1 MYGEAHNPEDNSYEK
16 GPTLKRT
23 TCIRSAA
30 GALAALAL
38 ALPASASAVPSVTT
52 VDAKLD
58 TPTVTFST
66 DATGA
71 GLTAQARYVV
81 SADGWTA
88 GYAET
93 NGVTGG
99 GVLDYSVLPTDYRA
113 PMTPAEKLAY
123 PAAQTDVQPHA
134 TCSGVAALTDPANVL
149 AWQGR
154 DPSYAYVPW
163 QKTSAGLGDDPTK
176 WIPVVRTATR
186 VDLSAT
192 TDFRRACTDLG
203 GTYNAA
209 DTTSSVADALIAA
222 ATATA
227 TAPLQ
232 RQITTLQGQ
241 VATLTRAR
249 ATSDRAA
256 ATARD
261 AQRLAEAAYQAL
273 FTKPIALTLAT
284 KRFVLGSGVVMITG
298 SPTDPVDVTLEIAR
312 KQARK
317 LGLSSPVIAEA
328 LGELNADGAVLLTLK
343 PDQDVLD
350 ALAADVAKSAKAK
363 GKGRGKA
370 ARRAAVRRVAI
381 PARVLAV
388 SGGTEDSARAVL
400 TY

>member
-1 MYGEAHNPEDNSYEK
+1 MRATHEK

-23 TCIRSAA
+23 TCIRAA

-52 VDAKLD
+52 VEAKLD
-58 TPTVTFST
+58 TPSVTFLT
-66 DATGA
+66 DPSGA
-71 GLTAQARYVV
+71 GLTTQARYVV
-81 SADGWTA
+81 SADGYTL
-88 GYAET
+88 GYAES

-99 GVLDYSVLPTDYRA
+99 GVIDYSQLPTDYRA
-113 PMTPAEKLAY
+113 PMTAAEKLAY
-123 PAAQTDVQPHA
+123 ASAQTDVQPHA
-134 TCSGVAALTDPANVL
+134 TCSGVAALDDPANVL

-163 QKTSAGLGDDPTK
+163 QKTTAGLGDDPTK
-176 WIPVVRTATR
+176 WIPVVRAATR
-186 VDLSAT
+186 VDLAT
-192 TDFRRACTDLG
+192 TADLRRACADLG
-203 GTYNAA
+203 GTYHAA
-209 DTTSSVADALIAA
+209 DTASSVADALIAN

-241 VATLTRAR
+241 VASLTRAR
-249 ATSDRAA
+249 AASDRAA

-273 FTKPIALTLAT
+273 FTKPITLTLAT
-284 KRFVLGSGVVMITG
+284 KRFALGSGVVMITG
-298 SPTDPVDVTLEIAR
+298 SPTDPVDVTLEITKKKA
-312 KQARK
+312 KK

-328 LGELNADGAVLLTLK
+328 LGELNRDGAVLLKLK
-343 PDQDVLD
+343 PDPDVLD
-350 ALAADVAKSAKAK
+350 ALAADGARGAKTKAK

-370 ARRAAVRRVAI
+370 ARRAAARKVAI

>member
-1 MYGEAHNPEDNSYEK
+1 MYGEARNPRDNSYEK
-16 GPTLKRT
+16 GPTLNRT
-23 TCIRSAA
+23 TCIRAA

-52 VDAKLD
+52 VAAKLD
-58 TPTVTFST
+58 TPGVTFLT
-66 DATGA
+66 DPSGA
-71 GLTAQARYVV
+71 GLTPQARYVV

-88 GYAET
+88 GYAES

-99 GVLDYSVLPTDYRA
+99 GVIDYSVLPTDYRA
-113 PMTPAEKLAY
+113 PATPAEKLAY
-123 PAAQTDVQPHA
+123 PAAQTGVQPHA
-134 TCSGVAALTDPANVL
+134 TCSGVTALSDSANVL

-203 GTYNAA
+203 GTYHAA

-222 ATATA
+222 A

-249 ATSDRAA
+249 AASDRAA

-261 AQRLAEAAYQAL
+261 AQKLAEAAYQAL
-273 FTKPIALTLAT
+273 FTKPISLTLAT
-284 KRFVLGSGVVMITG
+284 KRFVLGSGVVMVTG
-298 SPTDPVDVTLEIAR
+298 SPTDPVDVTLEITR
-312 KQARK
+312 KKARK

-328 LGELNADGAVLLTLK
+328 LGELNADGAALLTLK

-350 ALAADVAKSAKAK
+350 ALAADSARGAKAK
-363 GKGRGKA
+363 KGKSKSKSRGKA
-370 ARRAAVRRVAI
+370 ARRVAI
-381 PARVLAV
+381 PATVLAV
-388 SGGTEDSARAVL
+388 SGGNEDSARALLVR
-400 TY
+400 

>member
-1 MYGEAHNPEDNSYEK
+1 M
-16 GPTLKRT
+16 KRT
-23 TCIRSAA
+23 TCIRAA

-52 VDAKLD
+52 VEAKLD
-58 TPTVTFST
+58 TPSVTFLT

-71 GLTAQARYVV
+71 GLTTQARYVV

-113 PMTPAEKLAY
+113 PATAAEKLAY

-154 DPSYAYVPW
+154 DPSFAYVPW
-163 QKTSAGLGDDPTK
+163 QKTTAGLGDDPTK

-186 VDLSAT
+186 VDLSTAA
-192 TDFRRACTDLG
+192 DLRRACTDLG

-209 DTTSSVADALIAA
+209 DTASSVADALIAN
-222 ATATA
+222 A

-273 FTKPIALTLAT
+273 FTKPIALTLAA
-284 KRFVLGSGVVMITG
+284 KRFALGSGVVMVTG
-298 SPTDPVDVTLEIAR
+298 SPTDPVNVTLVIAR
-312 KQARK
+312 RKARK
-317 LGLSSPVIAEA
+317 LGLTSNVIAEVN
-328 LGELNADGAVLLTLK
+328 GELNADGAALLTLK

-350 ALAADVAKSAKAK
+350 ALAADIARSAKATKGK

-370 ARRAAVRRVAI
+370 ARRVTI

-388 SGGTEDSARAVL
+388 SGGNEDSAAAVL